1 MARTCVDPKT
11 DEELIEWIKSKET
24 IKDLR
29 IDNYAWYQ
37 QCIKRGLREHF
48 PPKMTTKTKYSDKE
62 LIEWLSQFET
72 RAQIREADFN
82 KYVLCKRR
90 KLVFPP
96 KLTRCG
102 NPVGSALKE
111 KEEIKQRREKE
122 RQEEL
127 ERRAKSKIDVKVST
141 TSDVGKSEDVVEK
154 TDRTRKMYR
163 GMDYKDGNILCG
175 RCLEVKPKTK
185 GLICYTCAK
194 IIVNHNGRGIDTNK
208 WNVKDYFCNTKIT
221 DGGRVFEIGI
231 KVDEKTQKYLTMIGY
246 GFIFKEEDPV

>member
-48 PPKMTTKTKYSDKE
+48 PPKMTTKNRYTDKE
-62 LIEWLSQFET
+62 LIEWIQSFET
-72 RAQIREADFN
+72 RGQLRENDFN
-82 KYVLCKRR
+82 KYVVCKRR
-90 KLVFPP
+90 KLCKHFPP

-102 NPVGSALKE
+102 NTVGQVKPVKERKIRPVVEKKE
-111 KEEIKQRREKE
+111 KEEKE
-122 RQEEL
+122 
-127 ERRAKSKIDVKVST
+127 V
-141 TSDVGKSEDVVEK
+141 
-154 TDRTRKMYR
+154 DRSRKMYR

-175 RCLEVKPKTK
+175 RCLETKPKTK

-194 IIVNHNGRGIDTNK
+194 IIVNNNGKGIDINK
-208 WNVKDYFCNTKIT
+208 WNVKDYYCNTKIT
-221 DGGRVFEIGI
+221 DGGRTFEIGI
-231 KVDEKTQKYLTMIGY
+231 RVDEKTQNYLTLLGY
-246 GFIFKEEDPV
+246 GFIFKDVDPQ

>member
-62 LIEWLSQFET
+62 LIEWISQFET

-90 KLVFPP
+90 KLTFPP

-102 NPVGSALKE
+102 NPVGSGEQKYPYEKKERKVRPVVQKEE
-111 KEEIKQRREKE
+111 KE
-122 RQEEL
+122 
-127 ERRAKSKIDVKVST
+127 V
-141 TSDVGKSEDVVEK
+141 
-154 TDRTRKMYR
+154 DRSRKMYR